1 MKQTASAKAAFL
13 AANLKPGEL
22 YAGLLLGKNGA
33 PDQHIIL
40 LPGEVQSANWEE
52 AKKFAADTGGD
63 LPTRREQALLFANL
77 PEEFTPN
84 WYWSGEQR
92 ASGSA
97 WFQGFGGGSQY
108 WGTTYGECRARAVRR
123 VAI

>member
-1 MKQTASAKAAFL
+1 MSNAKKEFL
-13 AANLKPGEL
+13 GSLLKKGEE
-22 YAGLLLGKNGA
+22 YGGLLLGKNGE

-40 LPGEVQSANWEE
+40 LPGDNDDADWQTQNEW
-52 AKKFAADTGGD
+52 AKSICGN

-92 ASGSA
+92 GSGSA
-97 WFQGFGGGSQY
+97 WFQYFPDGSQV
-108 WGTTYGECRARAVRR
+108 WLGTSSKCRARAVRR
-123 VAI
+123 SVAI